1 MKNTYAVVGR
11 IGSDGEVK
19 ELQNHKLLTFSMSLD
34 RSYYDKE
41 KKERVDRVEWVRINK
56 FFDKTNAV
64 NVAPYLK
71 KGTLVYVEGIPK
83 AEAWIKE
90 GEAMAGI
97 SITGKE
103 IDILASAKVEAKLD
117 ALKRPY

>member
-1 MKNTYAVVGR
+1 MKNTYGVVGR
-11 IGSDGEVK
+11 IGSDAEVK

-34 RSYYDKE
+34 RSYYDKD

-56 FFDKTNAV
+56 FFDKSNAV

-90 GEAMAGI
+90 GEAVAGL
-97 SITGKE
+97 SITGRE
-103 IDILASAKVEAKLD
+103 IDILASAKVEAKTNDDML
-117 ALKRPY
+117 Y